1 MNLNDLSHGLPTCV
15 VPREQTQALLDQRA
29 AAAGLI
35 KPKDR
40 YTLADRLEHQ
50 AREQGER
57 TFLIATDL
65 SCRVDAGQSD
75 GSPFMRACAPEC
87 LRPGHGK
94 PSAFFCT
101 WFGLVKLGG
110 GGLHQY
116 PGHRPPLL
124 HV

>member
-1 MNLNDLSHGLPTCV
+1 MNLNDLSHGLPTRV

-57 TFLIATDL
+57 TFLIYGEQTL
-65 SCRVDAGQSD
+65 SYAEVDA
-75 GSPFMRACAPEC
+75 RANQMA
-87 LRPGHGK
+87 HT
-94 PSAFFCT
+94 F
-101 WFGLVKLGG
+101 
-110 GGLHQY
+110 
-116 PGHRPPLL
+116 
-124 HV
+124 